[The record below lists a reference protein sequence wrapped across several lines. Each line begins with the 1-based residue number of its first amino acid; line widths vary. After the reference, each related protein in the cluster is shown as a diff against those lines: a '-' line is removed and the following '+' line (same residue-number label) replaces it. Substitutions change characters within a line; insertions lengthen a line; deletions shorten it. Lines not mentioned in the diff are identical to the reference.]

1 MRLHLAAAAAPL
13 VLLALFASPPTRADE
28 PYRAVQE
35 LLTARATVV
44 GEPVRYPEGK
54 PELKALVISLR
65 PGEVTARHRHPVPLF
80 AYLLEGEL
88 TVDYGDHGK
97 RIYKTGDALLEAM
110 ATPHLGKNTGA
121 GPVRILAVFLGAEGL
136 ATTSDAPAR

>member
-1 MRLHLAAAAAPL
+1 MRRHLAAAAP
-13 VLLALFASPPTRADE
+13 LLALLAAPPALAEE

-44 GEPVRYPEGK
+44 GEPLCYPEGR
-54 PELKALVISLR
+54 PELKALIISLR
-65 PGEVTARHRHPVPLF
+65 PGELTARHGHPVPLF

-88 TVDYGDHGK
+88 TVDYGEHG
-97 RIYKTGDALLEAM
+97 RRVYRTGDALLEAM
-110 ATPHLGKNTGA
+110 ATPHQGKNTGT